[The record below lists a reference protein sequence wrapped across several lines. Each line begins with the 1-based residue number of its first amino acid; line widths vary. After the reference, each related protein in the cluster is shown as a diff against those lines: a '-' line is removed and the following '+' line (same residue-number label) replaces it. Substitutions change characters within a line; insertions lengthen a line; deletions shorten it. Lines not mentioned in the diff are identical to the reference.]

1 MPALNPTENTFG
13 EDPDAP
19 LRVAKMQDVH
29 SLLVFRFAAKLSP
42 VHSFLLRGLNFAEV
56 LFFIAHSFEAGLER
70 AEKATI
76 HKNCCPAPA

>member
-1 MPALNPTENTFG
+1 MPTLNPTENTFG

-42 VHSFLLRGLNFAEV
+42 VHSFLLRGINFAEV
-56 LFFIAHSFEAGLER
+56 LFFIAYSFEAGLER
-70 AEKATI
+70 SDGA
-76 HKNCCPAPA
+76 